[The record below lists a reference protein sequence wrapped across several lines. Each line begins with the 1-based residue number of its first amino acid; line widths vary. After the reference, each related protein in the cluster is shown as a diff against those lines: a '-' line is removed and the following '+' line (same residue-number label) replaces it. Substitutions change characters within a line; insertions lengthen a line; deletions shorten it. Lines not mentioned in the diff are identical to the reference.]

1 MLIAQSDRSE
11 FMKDNHLRRVNAS
24 ALDATAASPLRR
36 VANQRFGFNR
46 SSSFMKLAR
55 GLFSRRRWPVLFVAA
70 VSALVLLPALFYGV
84 PSNIDLWNH
93 FRFAL
98 PFYDS
103 LQAGNLYP
111 GWLAEST
118 GGYGDPSFRFYPPGV
133 YYLLA
138 AARVMTGNWYAG
150 SLLSFTLLSVMGGLG
165 AYLWAQ
171 TFLPRRTA
179 IWAGAF
185 YALAPYHVNELYQ
198 AFLLAEY
205 AGCAVLPFSFL
216 FVEKICQRRRASD
229 IAGLA
234 ASFAI
239 LILTHLPLTVIG
251 SLALLVYALLR
262 MERGRRFAAIARLSL
277 AVGLGLAASAC
288 YWVMMLGELSWI
300 RANVIETDVSVDYRH
315 NFLFSTFST
324 DNLNVWWMNI
334 LAFATIAMFIP
345 GIALLRRRVRREAF
359 AHRGLMATALLL
371 LFAFLMTT
379 PLSRPLWM
387 VLPPLQEAQFPWR
400 WLALVSLFGSITTA
414 AAIPYWLEKARGRGR
429 PVALLVAGS
438 VLISLALTSSHI
450 VREARYLTRTQFE
463 AALASVPGSPSIN
476 YWLPIWVKQ
485 SPRNMAAVVEVER
498 RSLSVDSWEA
508 ERRAFRV
515 GPGAPSEAR
524 VRTFYYPHWTA
535 TAGGHKLKLRPAEDG
550 ALLISL
556 PAEEVA
562 VELSFEEPLRTRAAT
577 SASIAGWSL
586 ITVLLLSGLRKR
598 FRNEYDSEGSA
609 RD

>member
-1 MLIAQSDRSE
+1 
-11 FMKDNHLRRVNAS
+11 MKDNHLRRAS
-24 ALDATAASPLRR
+24 ATAPDATAAASPLRR
-36 VANQRFGFNR
+36 AVNQESSNRFL
-46 SSSFMKLAR
+46 SFVKLAR
-55 GLFSRRRWPVLFVAA
+55 KFFSRRRWPVLCVAV
-70 VSALVLLPALFYGV
+70 VSALVLLPALLYGV

-103 LQAGNLYP
+103 LHAGNLYP

-138 AARVMTGNWYAG
+138 AARMITGNWYAA

-171 TFLPRRTA
+171 AFLPRRTA

-216 FVEKICQRRRASD
+216 FVERICRKRRASD

-234 ASFAI
+234 ASFAV

-251 SLALLVYALLR
+251 ALALLIYSLLR
-262 MERGRRFAAIARLSL
+262 MEAGKRWQTIARLSL

-288 YWVMMLGELSWI
+288 YWVMMMGELSWI
-300 RANVIETDVSVDYRH
+300 RANVVETDVSVDYRH

-334 LAFATIAMFIP
+334 LAFATIAMFAP
-345 GIALLRRRVRREAF
+345 CIALLLRRVRREAF
-359 AHRGLMATALLL
+359 AQKGLMATALLL
-371 LFAFLMTT
+371 VFAFLMAT
-379 PLSRPLWM
+379 PLSRPLWI

-400 WLALVSLFGSITTA
+400 WLALVSLFGSIVA
-414 AAIPYWLEKARGRGR
+414 GAMIPYWLEKARGRAR
-429 PVALLVAGS
+429 PIALLVAGS

-450 VREARYLTRTQFE
+450 MREARYLTRAQLET
-463 AALASVPGSPSIN
+463 ALESVPGSPSIN

-485 SPRNMAAVVEVER
+485 SPRNMTADVEVEK
-498 RSLSVDSWEA
+498 RSVSVDSWEA
-508 ERRAFRV
+508 QSRTFRV
-515 GPGAPSEAR
+515 GAGAPVEAR

-535 TAGGHKLKLRPAEDG
+535 TAAGGRKLALRPDEDG

-556 PAEEVA
+556 PAEEVS
-562 VELSFEEPLRTRAAT
+562 VELSFEEPLRTRAAA
-577 SASIAGWSL
+577 SASIIGWSL
-586 ITVLLLSGLRKR
+586 IVVLLVSGLRKR
-598 FRNEYDSEGSA
+598 FRREYDSEG
-609 RD
+609 

>member
-1 MLIAQSDRSE
+1 
-11 FMKDNHLRRVNAS
+11 MKDNHLTSAS
-24 ALDATAASPLRR
+24 ASTLDATVTGSVRR
-36 VANQRFGFNR
+36 AANQADLNR
-46 SSSFMKLAR
+46 SLSFKKLAR
-55 GLFSRRRWPVLFVAA
+55 GFSSGRRWPLLCVAI

-84 PSNIDLWNH
+84 PGNIDLLNH

-138 AARVMTGNWYAG
+138 AARMMTGNWYAG

-216 FVEKICQRRRASD
+216 FVERICQRRRASD

-234 ASFAI
+234 ASFSI

-251 SLALLVYALLR
+251 SLALVVYALVR
-262 MERGRRFAAIARLSL
+262 MEHGKRVQTIARLSL

-288 YWVMMLGELSWI
+288 YWVMMIGELSWI
-300 RANVIETDVSVDYRH
+300 RANIIETDVSVDYRH

-334 LAFATIAMFIP
+334 LAFATAAMFVP
-345 GIALLRRRVRREAF
+345 CIALLRRRVRREAF
-359 AHRGLMATALLL
+359 ARRGLMATALLL
-371 LFAFLMTT
+371 VFAFLMAT

-387 VLPPLQEAQFPWR
+387 ILPPLQEAQFPWR

-414 AAIPYWLEKARGRGR
+414 AAIPYWLEKSRGRAR
-429 PVALLVAGS
+429 PVALLIAGS

-450 VREARYLTRTQFE
+450 IREARYLSRAQFE
-463 AALASVPGSPSIN
+463 STLASIPGSPSIN

-485 SPRNMAAVVEVER
+485 SPRNMSASVEVESR
-498 RSLSVDSWEA
+498 ALTVDSWEA
-508 ERRAFRV
+508 QSRTFRV
-515 GPGAPSEAR
+515 GPGAATEAR

-535 TAGGHKLKLRPAEDG
+535 TARGRKLMLRAAEDG

-562 VELSFEEPLRTRAAT
+562 VELNFEEPLRTRAAA
-577 SASIAGWSL
+577 SASIIGWSL
-586 ITVLLLSGLRKR
+586 IGVLFVSGLRKR
-598 FRNEYDSEGSA
+598 FRNEYDSEDSTL
-609 RD
+609 D